1 MEKIRKM
8 SFSFH
13 PEAEEEFNKAIDYY
27 EDIELGLG
35 YDFALEVYS
44 TIERSVKFPKAW
56 LVLEGEIRRSLV
68 KRFPYGVLYSEEHK
82 GIFIVAIMNLHRK
95 PGHWKHSK

>member
-1 MEKIRKM
+1 M

-27 EDIELGLG
+27 EDIEAGLG

-44 TIERSVKFPKAW
+44 TIQRSVEFPMAW
-56 LVLEGEIRRSLV
+56 PVLDGEVRRSLV
-68 KRFPYGVLYSEEHK
+68 RRFPFGILYSQEQER
-82 GIFIVAIMNLHRK
+82 IFIVAVMNLHRK
-95 PGHWKHSK
+95 PDYWKRRK